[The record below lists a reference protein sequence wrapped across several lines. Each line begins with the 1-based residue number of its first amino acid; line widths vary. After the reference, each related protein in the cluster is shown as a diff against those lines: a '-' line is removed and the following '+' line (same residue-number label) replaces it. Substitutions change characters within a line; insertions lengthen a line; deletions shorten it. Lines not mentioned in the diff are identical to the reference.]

1 MPARRRPFAER
12 IWDEDGTIM
21 KHMHLCAMLIA
32 GPVSHSHAV
41 WRNPAHDVNFLDL
54 DYYVDL
60 ARTLERGMFDFL
72 FFADRLGIADR
83 YGGNFEVSIRFGDQ
97 DSTRL
102 DPIPILG
109 AIAAC
114 TSRIGLG
121 ATRSTT
127 YDQPYHIAREFATLD
142 HLSGG
147 RAAWNVVTSMNDG
160 EARNFGLTQHL
171 AHDARYDRA
180 DEFVELACALWNSWD
195 ADALLLDKAAGLY
208 ADPDRVHYVDHVG
221 QWFSSRGPLN
231 IPRSPQGRPVIIQA
245 GSSGRGKQFAARW
258 AEVIFTIQQT
268 YELMQTFYDDV
279 KGALPAF
286 GREPD
291 DCKILTAVMPF
302 VAATR
307 AEAEEKRAAHNAL
320 IHPLVGLSTLSS
332 HANVDFSTQ
341 ALDARIDTS
350 AASGTTGL
358 LAAAARMSR
367 ESDLTL
373 ADVGT
378 LYGRSVLVPQIAG
391 TAADIA
397 DYLEGAF
404 ARGACDGFV
413 ISPAFVPDS
422 FAEFVDAVIP
432 ELQRRGLFRTAYAGP
447 HLRNHLGLRS

>member
-1 MPARRRPFAER
+1 MSEGGKVRQ
-12 IWDEDGTIM
+12 
-21 KHMHLCAMLIA
+21 MHLSAMVIA
-32 GPVSHSHAV
+32 GPVSHSHAF
-41 WRNPAHDVNFLDL
+41 WRNPAHDVRFLDL
-54 DYYVDL
+54 DFYVEI
-60 ARTLERGMFDFL
+60 ARTLERGAFDLL
-72 FFADRLGIADR
+72 FFADRLGISDR
-83 YGGNFEVSIRFGDQ
+83 YGSDFEVGIRFGDQ
-97 DSTRL
+97 DATRL
-102 DPIPILG
+102 DPVPILG
-109 AIAAC
+109 AIAAG
-114 TSRIGLG
+114 TLRLGLG

-142 HLSGG
+142 HLSRG

-160 EARNFGLTQHL
+160 EALNFGLATHL

-180 DEFVELACALWNSWD
+180 DEFVELAFALWNSWD
-195 ADALLLDKAAGLY
+195 ADALVLDKAAGLY
-208 ADPDRVHYVDHVG
+208 ADPARVHYVNHAG

-245 GSSGRGKQFAARW
+245 GSSGRGKKFAARW
-258 AEVIFTIQQT
+258 AEVVFTIQQT
-268 YELMQTFYDDV
+268 YDLMQAFYDDV
-279 KGALPAF
+279 KSALPEF
-286 GREPD
+286 GRAPD

-307 AEAEEKRAAHNAL
+307 AQAEEDLARHNAL

-332 HANVDFSTQ
+332 HANLDFSSQ

-350 AASGTTGL
+350 AASGTQGL
-358 LAAAARMSR
+358 LAAAARMSS

-404 ARGACDGFV
+404 VRQACDGFV
-413 ISPAFVPDS
+413 ISPAFLPDS
-422 FAEFVDAVIP
+422 FAEFVDAVVP
-432 ELQRRGLFRTAYAGP
+432 ELQRRGLFRTAYEGP
-447 HLRNHLGLRS
+447 HLRDQLGLR